1 MKVLRCLAICFA
13 LATGATHAAGPL
25 AVCNDASR
33 SLVKYPGAGTISLSY
48 DIGPLGTRSKA
59 QADVLVTNA
68 LAMWTNSSTSSI
80 TLSRGADLPVDI
92 TTANYL
98 TYYNNTSDG
107 IFPVIYD
114 TDGSLIDLLL
124 GANQKSSVV
133 GFAGSSFSLAP
144 TCQYT
149 EGQAI
154 ISGFLNTSDTTM
166 TNVTAHEIGHLI
178 GLGHTQLDAD
188 QGLAQSN
195 FPLMYPTAFRST
207 QTLHEDD
214 EAFISTLYP
223 DPSFSSVYGQ
233 ISGNFVLADG
243 VTAVRGANLWATET
257 TTGKVYSIVSDFRSQ
272 ATGFFSLSLPAGLYE
287 LRAGTVRTPNTG
299 IGPYSAA
306 GGLSFQPP
314 LYVGGVPMANVTLG
328 NATPTTFY
336 ISAGCAATA
345 TFRIDGTG
353 SIGGNC
359 TPAGSYTMTVSKAG
373 SGTGAVTSAPAG
385 INCGATCQATFAT
398 NTMVTLT
405 AVPDPGFVFVGWSG
419 GGCTG
424 TAPCTVTMSTT
435 KTIVATFDP
444 PEFPANCALPSG
456 WTVPGTANAAWSSAT
471 DRKRTGTCS
480 LKSNPMLDAAQ
491 PGAANANKAQVSI
504 SGNYQAGNVSFYYNV
519 SSENGYDCLRFLVD
533 TTEQSQMGNCN
544 GPGGNGGF
552 GASGN
557 ISTWTLVTIPV
568 AAGAHTFTWSYE
580 KDEQVTSGSDA
591 AWIDDVVL
599 PPVTLTVARAGA
611 GTGTVSGS
619 GVNCGA
625 TCSVNVPGGTA
636 VTLTATPAVGSTF
649 AGWSGGGCTGTGT
662 CTTTLNTATT
672 ITATF
677 DALFSIA
684 IAKAGAG
691 AGTVTSNPAGI
702 NCGATCNSAFGNG
715 ASVTLTAA
723 PLAGS
728 SFAGWTGGGCTGTGT
743 CTVSVTGL
751 INVTATFTLLP
762 VALTV
767 TKSGNGAG
775 TVSGTGIACGVDC
788 TESVAPGT
796 IVALTASP
804 SAGSTFTGWSGGGC
818 AGTGTCNVTVNTAT
832 TVTAVFTLQQFILT
846 SAKSGTGSGTVSG
859 TGFNCGVDCTETVNF
874 GTLVVLTATPSVG
887 SSFAGWSGGGCTGTG
902 TCSVTVNAATTV
914 TATFTLLP
922 VTLTVTPS
930 GTGAGTVTGTGIACG
945 IDCTESVAPGTMIA
959 LTASPAVG
967 STFTGW
973 SGGGCAGTG
982 TCNVTVNAAT
992 TVTAVFTLQQFTISV
1007 IKSGAGAGTV
1017 TSSPGTIS
1025 CGATCSAAFDFGTSV
1040 TLTAAAGLN
1049 SVFAGWSGG
1058 GCAGT
1063 APCTFPVSAAATVTA
1078 VFSVAANPP
1087 DAPTGVTATAGSG
1100 LAVISFTPPAN
1111 NGGSPVTGYTATC
1124 AGTGGTAVS
1133 GTASP
1138 IVVSPLTNGT
1148 LYSCSVKATNING
1161 DSVASASAAVTP
1173 TAAAPV
1179 SLIGVTSRKNHGAA
1193 GDRDLPV
1200 QFATPLGGAI
1210 TVEPRTNS
1218 GGHLLRFQFN
1228 VPVNSVGAASVVTTG
1243 NVVIGSASATAD
1255 GSNIVTVTL
1264 TGVPDNSRALVS
1276 VNAINGGAYV
1286 AQATIGFLVGDVN
1299 GLGSVSASDL
1309 SAIKARNT
1317 QSASTAFMFDL
1328 DRSGT
1333 VNAADVS
1340 VAKARSGLRLPP

>member
-1 MKVLRCLAICFA
+1 MKFVRCFAICFA
-13 LATGATHAAGPL
+13 LASGAAHAAGPL
-25 AVCNDASR
+25 AVCNDGPR
-33 SLVKYPGAGTISLSY
+33 SLVKYPGAGTISLRY
-48 DIGPLGTRSKA
+48 DIGPLGARSKA

-68 LAMWTNSSTSSI
+68 LAMWTNSSTASI
-80 TLSRGADLPVDI
+80 TLSRGADLPVDV

-114 TDGSLIDLLL
+114 TDGSLIDLIL

-178 GLGHTQLDAD
+178 GLGHTQLDSD
-188 QGLAQSN
+188 QGLAQAN
-195 FPLMYPTAFRST
+195 YPLMYPTAFRGT

-214 EAFISTLYP
+214 EAFISKLYP

-272 ATGFFSLSLPAGLYE
+272 GTGFFSLSLPAGLYE
-287 LRAGTVRTPNTG
+287 LRAGTVRTPNSG

-314 LYVGGVPMANVTLG
+314 LYVGGVPMATVTLG

-359 TPAGSYTMTVSKAG
+359 TPAGSYTLTVTKAG
-373 SGTGAVTSAPAG
+373 SGTGTVSSAPPG
-385 INCGATCQATFAT
+385 INCGATCQSTFAT

-405 AVPDPGFVFVGWSG
+405 AAPDPGFVFVGWSG
-419 GGCTG
+419 GGCAG
-424 TAPCTVTMSTT
+424 TAPCTVTMSNT
-435 KTIVATFDP
+435 KSVVATFDP
-444 PEFPANCALPSG
+444 PEFPASCALPSG

-480 LKSNPMLDAAQ
+480 LKSNFMLDAAQ
-491 PGAANANKAQVSI
+491 PGAANANKAQVAV
-504 SGNYQAGNVSFYYNV
+504 SGTYLAGNVSFYYNV
-519 SSENGYDCLRFLVD
+519 SSETGYDCLRFLVD
-533 TTEQSQMGNCN
+533 SAEQAQMGNCN

-568 AAGAHTFTWSYE
+568 TAGAHTFTWSYE

-599 PPVTLTVARAGA
+599 PPVTLTVVRAGA
-611 GTGTVSGS
+611 GSGSVSGS
-619 GVNCGA
+619 GINCGV
-625 TCSVNVPGGTA
+625 TCSVNVPGGTE
-636 VTLTATPAVGSTF
+636 VTLTGTPTAGSTF

-672 ITATF
+672 VTATF
-677 DALFSIA
+677 NPLFSIA
-684 IAKAGAG
+684 LTKSGTG

-715 ASVTLTAA
+715 TSVTLTAA
-723 PLAGS
+723 PTAGT
-728 SFAGWTGGGCTGTGT
+728 SFAGWSGGGCSGTGT

-751 INVTATFTLLP
+751 ISVNATFTLLP
-762 VALTV
+762 VTLTV
-767 TKSGNGAG
+767 TPSGNGAG
-775 TVSGTGIACGVDC
+775 TVTGTGIACGVDC

-796 IVALTASP
+796 MITLTASP

-818 AGTGTCNVTVNTAT
+818 AGTGTCNVTVN
-832 TVTAVFTLQQFILT
+832 
-846 SAKSGTGSGTVSG
+846 
-859 TGFNCGVDCTETVNF
+859 
-874 GTLVVLTATPSVG
+874 
-887 SSFAGWSGGGCTGTG
+887 
-902 TCSVTVNAATTV
+902 AATTV
-914 TATFTLLP
+914 TATFTL
-922 VTLTVTPS
+922 
-930 GTGAGTVTGTGIACG
+930 
-945 IDCTESVAPGTMIA
+945 
-959 LTASPAVG
+959 
-967 STFTGW
+967 
-973 SGGGCAGTG
+973 
-982 TCNVTVNAAT
+982 
-992 TVTAVFTLQQFTISV
+992 QQFTISV
-1007 IKSGAGAGTV
+1007 TKSGAGTGTV
-1017 TSSPGTIS
+1017 TSSPGSIS
-1025 CGATCSAAFDFGTSV
+1025 CGVTCAGTFDFGTSV

-1063 APCTFPVSAAATVTA
+1063 APCTFPISAAATVTA
-1078 VFSVAANPP
+1078 AFSIAANPP

-1100 LAVISFTPPAN
+1100 LAVISFTPPGN

-1133 GTASP
+1133 GPASP
-1138 IVVSPLTNGT
+1138 IIVSPLTNGN

-1161 DSVASASAAVTP
+1161 DSVASASVPVTP
-1173 TAAAPV
+1173 SAAAPV
-1179 SLIGVTSRKNHGAA
+1179 SLIGVKSRKNHGVA
-1193 GDRDLPV
+1193 GDQDLPV
-1200 QFATPLGGAI
+1200 QFATPLTGAI
-1210 TVEPRTNS
+1210 TVEPRTNA
-1218 GGHLLRFQFN
+1218 GGHQLRFQFN
-1228 VPVNSVGAASVVTTG
+1228 VPVNSVGTASVVATG
-1243 NVVIGSASATAD
+1243 NVVIGSASAVAD
-1255 GSNIVTVTL
+1255 GTNIVTVTL

-1276 VNAINGGAYV
+1276 VGSVNGTYL

-1299 GLGSVSASDL
+1299 GMGSVSASDL
-1309 SAIKARNT
+1309 SAIKSRNGL
-1317 QSASTAFMFDL
+1317 SAGAAFLFDL

-1333 VNAADVS
+1333 VNPADVS
-1340 VAKARSGLRLPP
+1340 MAKSRSGLRLPP